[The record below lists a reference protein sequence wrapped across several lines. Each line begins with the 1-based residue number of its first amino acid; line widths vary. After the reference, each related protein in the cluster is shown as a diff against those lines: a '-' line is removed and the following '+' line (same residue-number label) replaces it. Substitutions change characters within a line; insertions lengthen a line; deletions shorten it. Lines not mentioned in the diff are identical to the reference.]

1 MLTEKKT
8 IERDTLEIMCTEMLV
23 PKHHLLRKIDEAVDF
38 ERYYEIVGDL
48 YCKVNGR
55 PVSIRLFCFQIDAK
69 NPIPA

>member
-1 MLTEKKT
+1 M
-8 IERDTLEIMCTEMLV
+8 

-38 ERYYEIVGDL
+38 ERLYEIVGDL

-55 PVSIRLFCFQIDAK
+55 PVSIRLFCFQIDTK